1 MTRIWLL
8 ITCCFCNSVIA
19 QDLEKQREL
28 FLQTEHEAKHGK
40 RAVYKRLQKE
50 LGDYPLAPYAHST
63 YLQKRIS
70 YRNRDYIKA
79 FLDKYPE
86 APFSVPLRKK
96 WLHFLA
102 DRRYKNTFVEH
113 YQDIGDAKLACL
125 NLRWRKQQGADVRPI
140 LEQVTPLW
148 LAPKS
153 QPRECDPLFRQW
165 ISSGYLTSDVAL
177 ERLKLA
183 AQKRNWGLIPYL
195 ATLIDDKD
203 KHLASLWKSVVRRP
217 HKIHNQNFFLF
228 HNDKE
233 KEVFIYG
240 IHRQIFRDP
249 QKVAKLWQQKSE
261 KFQFNKVEQQ
271 YFEKRLALSFAVA
284 NHDKGL
290 DYLQQLP
297 DEAVDESIKQW
308 RLAYTLDDMDWQQT
322 LNVISNLPEQMQTD
336 ISVVYWKARALEGL
350 GQEKWANDT
359 FKELAERR
367 DYYGFLAANKVGAQV
382 QLRHEPLQIDY
393 PELLRVGKHPNLRR
407 AFELFKISRMNDAR
421 REWNLLLEDLTDQEK
436 LVAAKLAYDWGWYDR
451 PIFLLAEVGHL
462 NDVNMRFPLAFKNI
476 LSNTAKNKN
485 IDPAL
490 LFAITRRES
499 SFMPD
504 AYSHAGAAGLMQIKP
519 STASYIAKRKVRR
532 NQLFEPKK
540 NVDLAANYWTYLM
553 KQTKGN
559 PVLTTAAYNAGFGK
573 VKKWLPESS
582 MPADAWIETIPYKET
597 RNYVKAV
604 VAYSKVYE
612 KLLSQQEGTFKDISN
627 IEIAPSL

>member
-1 MTRIWLL
+1 MK
-8 ITCCFCNSVIA
+8 SVFVLFAIVFSLSANA
-19 QDLEKQREL
+19 QSIEKQREL

-40 RAVYKRLQKE
+40 RAVYKRLQQQ
-50 LGDYPLAPYAHST
+50 LGDYPLAPYAHSA
-63 YLQKRIS
+63 YLQKRVS
-70 YRNRDYIKA
+70 YRNREYIKA
-79 FLDKYPE
+79 FLDKYPD
-86 APFSVPLRKK
+86 APFSAPLRKK
-96 WLHFLA
+96 WLNYLA
-102 DRRYKNTFVEH
+102 DRSYKNTFVEH
-113 YQDIGDAKLACL
+113 YEDIGDAKLACL
-125 NLRWRKQQGADVRPI
+125 NLRWQLQKGAEADAI
-140 LEQVTPLW
+140 LTQVTPLW

-153 QPRECDPLFRQW
+153 QPRACDPIFRQW

-195 ATLIDDKD
+195 KTLIDDGD
-203 KHLASLWKSVVRRP
+203 KHLASMWRTVVRRP
-217 HKIHNQNFFLF
+217 NNIFKRNFFLL
-228 HNDKE
+228 HNEKE
-233 KEVFIYG
+233 KEVFLYG
-240 IHRQIFRDP
+240 VHRQVFSRP
-249 QKVAKLWQQKSE
+249 QKVAKIWQQKAK
-261 KFQFNKVEQQ
+261 KFKFSDQEQQ
-271 YFEKRLALSFAVA
+271 YFSKRLALSFAVA
-284 NHDKGL
+284 NHEKGL

-297 DEAVDESIKQW
+297 DEVVDESIKQW

-322 LNVISNLPEQMQTD
+322 LNVLATLPEQMQSD

-350 GQEKWANDT
+350 GQTDWANKT

-367 DYYGFLAANKVGAQV
+367 DYYGFLAANKLGEQV
-382 QLRHEPLQIDY
+382 QLRHEPLRVDY

-462 NDVNMRFPLAFKNI
+462 NDVNMRFPLAYKNL
-476 LSNTAKNKN
+476 LSSAAKTNN
-485 IDPAL
+485 VDPAL

-499 SFMPD
+499 SFMSD
-504 AYSHAGAAGLMQIKP
+504 AYSTAGAAGLMQIKP
-519 STASYIAKRKVRR
+519 STASYIAKTKVRKR
-532 NQLFEPKK
+532 QLFEPQK
-540 NVDLAANYWTYLM
+540 NVNLATNYWTYLM

-559 PVLTTAAYNAGFGK
+559 PVLTTAAYNAGFAK
-573 VKKWLPESS
+573 VKKWLPDES

-604 VAYSKVYE
+604 VAYSKVYQ
-612 KLLSQQEGTFKDISN
+612 KLLSQQEGTFKDISS